1 MKDNATIKL
10 SKECIEYLTKCS
22 KPNENIQLDSK
33 IINDY
38 IKHKIATKVKLNS
51 DNVRWEYGNH
61 AIFFVNYKK

>member
-1 MKDNATIKL
+1 MKDNTKITL

-38 IKHKIATKVKLNS
+38 IKHKIETRVKILNS
-51 DNVRWEYGNH
+51 ENVR
-61 AIFFVNYKK
+61 